1 LGPKPPSGAL
11 DPPPASDAGPETTLW
26 HIFCGDDAEAPPDPH
41 DTIAAELWRDLVH
54 SIDELGA
61 EKTDQLRA
69 VAAAADAGQKTAGAT
84 ASLDFCAAMLK
95 LACDGGEWRPLY
107 YAACKI
113 CALAAQRRERDRP
126 PGAEPGDTAKIDPRK
141 PRAGRPAR
149 YERLDDLFESA
160 G

>member
-1 LGPKPPSGAL
+1 LGPKPPPGAP
-11 DPPPASDAGPETTLW
+11 DPLPAPDTGPETALW
-26 HIFCGDDAEAPPDPH
+26 RIFCGDDAEAPPDPH
-41 DTIAAELWRDLVH
+41 DTIAAELWRDLAR

-61 EKTDQLRA
+61 EKADQLRA
-69 VAAAADAGQKTAGAT
+69 ATAAPDAGQKNTGAK

-95 LACDGGEWRPLY
+95 LACDGAEWRPLY

-113 CALAAQRRERDRP
+113 CALAAQRREHDRP
-126 PGAEPGDTAKIDPRK
+126 PGGPTKIDPRK

-149 YERLDDLFESA
+149 YERLEDVFEFA